1 MNQVTLKGNPV
12 TLSGALPEIGSR
24 APELKLTTSTLHDV
38 GLNEWADRKKL
49 LSIFPS
55 IDTGVCSLSTQKF
68 NEYAKRHN
76 EMVMLMISADLPFA
90 HDRFCGNS
98 DVENVVMLSTMR
110 NPNFAKDYGVR
121 MEDGP
126 LRGLMARAIVVLD
139 ENNTVIHAQLVDEIT
154 SEPDYRQALLALGID
169 INEEAAVDLPSE

>member
-1 MNQVTLKGNPV
+1 MMQVTFKGNPI
-12 TLSGALPEIGSR
+12 TLSGSLPEIGSR
-24 APELKLTTSTLHDV
+24 APEVRLTTTTLHDV

-55 IDTGVCSLSTQKF
+55 IDTGVCAMSTQKF
-68 NEYAKRHN
+68 NEYAKRHSDV
-76 EMVMLMISADLPFA
+76 VMLMISADLPFA
-90 HDRFCGNS
+90 QERFCGN
-98 DVENVVMLSTMR
+98 DGIENVVMLSTMR

-139 ENNTVIHAQLVDEIT
+139 ENNTVIHVELVEEVT
-154 SEPDYRQALLALGID
+154 SEPDYRQALLALGINID
-169 INEEAAVDLPSE
+169 DEAVIELKQD